1 MRSTKQN
8 WIRKLLQNTNNTKIN
23 HLLFEV
29 LKVKFLFTCL
39 YNEKLGNFLWF
50 SSFFSKL
57 LLSGKLYELIEKYF
71 CFMMFAKNISFHLLT
86 MFKIISLKILLAL
99 HKK

>member
-39 YNEKLGNFLWF
+39 YNEKLGNF
-50 SSFFSKL
+50 
-57 LLSGKLYELIEKYF
+57 
-71 CFMMFAKNISFHLLT
+71 
-86 MFKIISLKILLAL
+86 
-99 HKK
+99 